1 MTDPLFRGNRANAPR
16 CRNLDT
22 VSDLP
27 DSGLARDLSVSAM
40 RLNRRLRL
48 RHSSDRLPVAQLS
61 ILTTLLREGPMTT
74 GELAARERIKPPSVS
89 RSSHTL
95 VESGLI
101 SRAPHPT
108 DGRQVVLQLTDTG
121 TAAAR
126 EEVAAREI
134 ALAEQLENLTAQERE
149 TLAAAAGILAE
160 IVEQVD

>member
-1 MTDPLFRGNRANAPR
+1 M
-16 CRNLDT
+16 
-22 VSDLP
+22 SDLP

-121 TAAAR
+121 TATAR
-126 EEVAAREI
+126 KEIASREI
-134 ALAEQLENLTAQERE
+134 ALAEQLENLTARERE
-149 TLAAAAGILAE
+149 TLAAAASILTE